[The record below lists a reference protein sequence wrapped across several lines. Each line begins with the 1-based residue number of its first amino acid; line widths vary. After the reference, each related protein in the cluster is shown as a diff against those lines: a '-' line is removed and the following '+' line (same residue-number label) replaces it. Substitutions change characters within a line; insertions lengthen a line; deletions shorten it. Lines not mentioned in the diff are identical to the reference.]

1 MPEWAEKR
9 KTMEYLQ
16 QILVVL
22 GIALIAAIIA
32 TNTINGVKTAL
43 GSKTAWVN
51 RVIAVAVDILI
62 SIWVY
67 FGIAKL
73 NDYLT
78 YVVILVLVYAGA
90 QTIYSILGELTEAK
104 KKMDEI
110 TAEIGEVQGQS
121 SEADSTKADDLKGQ
135 G

>member
-1 MPEWAEKR
+1 
-9 KTMEYLQ
+9 MEYLQ

-121 SEADSTKADDLKGQ
+121 SEADSTKADDLKG
-135 G
+135 